1 MIQINKIAS
10 ASLLFTFLG
19 VMFFSLFFMSAGM
32 EMGQGMSD
40 CMFMSHEDM
49 MCPMSVIEHLNAW
62 QSMFLSV
69 SPAFVSILMILLVIS
84 VIPIFFQKVY
94 YTTSPQILP
103 YLHQRKYNFCHR
115 PLQELFSNG
124 ILHPKVF

>member
-1 MIQINKIAS
+1 MNQINKIAS
-10 ASLLFTFLG
+10 ASLLFMFLG

-40 CMFMSHEDM
+40 CMFMSHEEM
-49 MCPMSVIEHLNAW
+49 ICPMSVIDHINAW

-69 SPAFVSILMILLVIS
+69 SPTFVSVLVILLVAFI
-84 VIPIFFQKVY
+84 IPIFFRKCY
-94 YTTSPQILP
+94 NTSSPSILP

-124 ILHPKVF
+124 ILHSKVF